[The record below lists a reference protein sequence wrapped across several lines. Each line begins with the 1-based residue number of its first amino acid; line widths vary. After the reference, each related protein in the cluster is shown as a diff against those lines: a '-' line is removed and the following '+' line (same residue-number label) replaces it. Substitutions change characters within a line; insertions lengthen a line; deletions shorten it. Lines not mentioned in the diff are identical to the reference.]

1 MPRPHGRIK
10 KQKPIER
17 RHKMNT
23 NIEEKAAP
31 AVLTHEMGDPE
42 MFVSL
47 LQGFYDSQN
56 PGIRGSVDLY
66 PAEWYVENNSR
77 LFAAVRFQ
85 PENSAHDVFA
95 VAAVT
100 GTGELVSLCAQPG
113 SGGLVKEFLESVH
126 FLTHFRFWRC
136 LETDKLREL
145 YKSLG
150 LRRVC
155 GMLWDSDL
163 KPEGWDVSRFGR
175 PSFMIYASEDVP
187 GFENLSDEKDMFTSV
202 SAMEG
207 WLQRFGI
214 SL

>member
-1 MPRPHGRIK
+1 
-10 KQKPIER
+10 
-17 RHKMNT
+17 MNT
-23 NIEEKAAP
+23 NLEKITMP
-31 AVLTHEMGDPE
+31 TVLTHETSDPE

-47 LQGFYDSQN
+47 LQGFRESQN
-56 PGIRGSVDLY
+56 PGVKGSVDLY
-66 PAEWYVENNSR
+66 PAEWYVEHNAR
-77 LFAAVRFQ
+77 LFVAVRFLSG
-85 PENSAHDVFA
+85 NSAFDVFA

-100 GTGELVSLCAQPG
+100 GTGELVSVCAQPG
-113 SGGLVKEFLESVH
+113 SGELVKEFLSSVH
-126 FLTHFRFWRC
+126 FLTHFRFLRC

-155 GMLWDSDL
+155 GMPWDSDL

-187 GFENLSDEKDMFTSV
+187 GFEGLSDDKNMFTSV
-202 SAMEG
+202 SAMEN

>member
-1 MPRPHGRIK
+1 
-10 KQKPIER
+10 
-17 RHKMNT
+17 MNT
-23 NIEEKAAP
+23 SIEEKAAP
-31 AVLTHEMGDPE
+31 AVLAHEMSDPE

-47 LQGFYDSQN
+47 LQGFRESQN
-56 PGIRGSVDLY
+56 PGVRGSVDLY
-66 PAEWYVENNSR
+66 PAEWYVGHNAR

-85 PENSAHDVFA
+85 PGNSAHEVFA

-100 GTGELVSLCAQPG
+100 GTGELVSLCAIPG
-113 SGGLVKEFLESVH
+113 TGGLVKEFLSSVH
-126 FLTHFRFWRC
+126 FLTHFRFLRC

-155 GMLWDSDL
+155 GMPWDSGL

-175 PSFMIYASEDVP
+175 PSFLVYASKDVP
-187 GFENLSDEKDMFTSV
+187 GYDGLSDDKDMFTSA
-202 SAMEG
+202 SAMDDY
-207 WLQRFGI
+207 LARFGI